1 MGGRERER
9 KIDKKGEIAKEGGG
23 MEKRGRTCKKCSEVL
38 WKLYDILQFLREWF
52 HRLHLDERILLRCH
66 ALSASSVV
74 VHAWLF
80 VQGREDGVSLAKFY
94 LASLVEVLE
103 VPANERVVVR
113 VGISRDE
120 RSAPVNL
127 QQTSM

>member
-1 MGGRERER
+1 
-9 KIDKKGEIAKEGGG
+9 

-38 WKLYDILQFLREWF
+38 RKLYDILQFLWEWF
-52 HRLHLDERILLRCH
+52 HRLHLDECVLLRCH

-80 VQGREDGVSLAKFY
+80 VQRREDGVSLAKFY

-103 VPANERVVVR
+103 VPANERVIVR
-113 VGISRDE
+113 VGISCDE

-127 QQTSM
+127 KKTSMWIDVYNVQ